1 MNGGPGS
8 SSMLGLLAENGPCSV
23 NPDSNSTTLNPWSW
37 NNNVNMLYIDQPV
50 QVGFSYD
57 TLQNITYDLVSG
69 DLTLLNESDPIPKQN
84 LTFQVGTFPSQ
95 KTNNTAIGS
104 LNGARALWHFAQTW
118 FQEFPAYHPHDSRI
132 SIATESYGGRY
143 GPSYSA
149 YFEEQ
154 NQKIENGTWKHVGE
168 MYNIHLDTLMIIVSL
183 LNRPRTSIIP
193 WIITAYPRSFTN

>member
-1 MNGGPGS
+1 
-8 SSMLGLLAENGPCSV
+8 
-23 NPDSNSTTLNPWSW
+23 
-37 NNNVNMLYIDQPV
+37 MLYLDQPV

-69 DLTLLNESDPIPKQN
+69 DVTLLNKSDPIPKQN
-84 LTFQVGTFPSQ
+84 LTFQVGTYPSQ
-95 KTNNTAIGS
+95 KQNFTAIGS

-118 FQEFPAYHPHDSRI
+118 FQEFPAYHPNDSRI

-154 NQKIENGTWKHVGE
+154 NEKIENGTWNHVGE
-168 MYNIHLDTLMIIVSL
+168 TYIIHLDTLMIIVSTIPTPSHAGLHGRYLAVSFVPVQRL
-183 LNRPRTSIIP
+183 LLTCPRMAAS
-193 WIITAYPRSFTN
+193 TARFNGPHTRT